1 MVPSLLLAPAL
12 HVPLIGALGG
22 LVGAFAYLDKR
33 IFFAESVTH
42 GTFPG
47 AVLGVVVAASL
58 GLGHSGMSAA
68 LYVGA
73 FLGTIPLV
81 ALMRYLASIP
91 GISSQGAAGIV
102 LTAGFA
108 AGYFLAT
115 WFKPLPLA
123 VSSFLTGSVM
133 TVSPADVWWAGA
145 VLLLASVLVAVG
157 HRQLLAHCFDP
168 VEPGAAR
175 GADRNERII
184 LGLILAAVTVAIPAV
199 GTILSIA
206 LIAAPAAA
214 LAPSARSAR
223 SFLRARAAQRWRHHR
238 APVCGRRPGLT
249 PARLGACEERVARA
263 ERRQCSRRAFSL
275 LETGRYPTGRTRSGL
290 SADAR
295 AADIS
300 SRSN

>member
-1 MVPSLLLAPAL
+1 MILSLLIVPAL
-12 HVPLIGALGG
+12 HVTLIGALSG
-22 LVGAFAYLDKR
+22 LVGAFAYLDRR

-58 GLGHSGMSAA
+58 GLGHSGMSAS

-81 ALMRYLASIP
+81 ALMHYLASIP

-145 VLLLASVLVAVG
+145 VLLLAAVLVAVG

-175 GADRNERII
+175 GAARNERII

-223 SFLRARAAQRWRHHR
+223 SFLIGCPLLGAALGLAGLGIAVPARFSAGGTIALLCAACVLASRVPAWMRARGTARPR
-238 APVCGRRPGLT
+238 AV
-249 PARLGACEERVARA
+249 VA
-263 ERRQCSRRAFSL
+263 SR
-275 LETGRYPTGRTRSGL
+275 
-290 SADAR
+290 
-295 AADIS
+295 
-300 SRSN
+300 

>member
-1 MVPSLLLAPAL
+1 MILSLLLVPAL
-12 HVPLIGALGG
+12 HVTLIGALGG

-47 AVLGVVVAASL
+47 AVLGVVIASAL

-81 ALMRYLASIP
+81 ALMRSLASIP

-133 TVSPADVWWAGA
+133 TVSPADVAWAGA
-145 VLLLASVLVAVG
+145 VLAVALAVVAAG

-168 VEPGAAR
+168 TEPGAAR
-175 GADRNERII
+175 GASRNERII
-184 LGLILAAVTVAIPAV
+184 LTLILAAVTVAIPAV

-214 LAPSARSAR
+214 VAPHARSSRA
-223 SFLRARAAQRWRHHR
+223 FLIACPLLGAL
-238 APVCGRRPGLT
+238 VGLAGLAIAV
-249 PARLGACEERVARA
+249 PARLSAGGTIALLCAGAVLASRLPGWVRARGTA
-263 ERRQCSRRAFSL
+263 R
-275 LETGRYPTGRTRSGL
+275 P
-290 SADAR
+290 R
-295 AADIS
+295 AAVAS
-300 SRSN
+300 H